1 MDRIEELNLN
11 MQDPPRHTCSPSLPG
26 PSEMVFF
33 SSSQA
38 PYLSAS
44 SHPTHI
50 LLTYPGL
57 PGDTGLGVRNLASR
71 PGSDTN
77 LLFEQNA

>member
-1 MDRIEELNLN
+1 
-11 MQDPPRHTCSPSLPG
+11 
-26 PSEMVFF
+26 MVFF

-38 PYLSAS
+38 PHLPVS
-44 SHPTHI
+44 SDSTHI

-77 LLFEQNA
+77 LSFEKNA

>member
-50 LLTYPGL
+50 LLAYPGL
-57 PGDTGLGVRNLASR
+57 PGGHWTGGEKSGFQARL
-71 PGSDTN
+71 
-77 LLFEQNA
+77 